1 LVSRFLI
8 AFHPHQEVAL
18 VKLASIPSSPALKAA
33 TAIPVLMLLSVAG
46 PMAAQTSDVRYGD
59 SVEVGSGVARTYVAY
74 DSAGRATEIGIAL
87 FPDALLDLPEP
98 GGDSTIGSVFSWDL
112 PFPEGTP
119 APYRFASLDW
129 NPLGHIPPGIYDVPH
144 FDFHF
149 YMISPEERDAIVPDD
164 PEYSAKATRL
174 VDASLLPAG
183 YVLPP
188 DGTVPRMGSHWV
200 DPASHEFH
208 GQPFTS
214 TFLYGSWD
222 GRLVFLEPMI
232 TLAVLEGPAGF
243 SADITLP
250 ERVPVKGSYPTKYV
264 VRRDDASGE
273 IRVAL
278 TDLTER
284 D

>member
-1 LVSRFLI
+1 
-8 AFHPHQEVAL
+8 
-18 VKLASIPSSPALKAA
+18 VKLASIPFSQDLKAT
-33 TAIPVLMLLSVAG
+33 TAIAVLAVLFVAG
-46 PMAAQTSDVRYGD
+46 PTAAQTSEVRYGD
-59 SVEVGSGVARTYVAY
+59 SVEVGSGIARTYVAH

-87 FPDALLDLPEP
+87 SPEALSGLPEP
-98 GGDSTIGSVFSWDL
+98 VEGSTAGAVFAWDL

-119 APYRFASLDW
+119 APYRFAGLDW

-164 PEYSAKATRL
+164 PEYGAKAARP

-183 YVLPP
+183 YIMPP
-188 DGTVPRMGSHWV
+188 DATVPRMGSHWV

-208 GQPFTS
+208 GQSFTS

-243 SADITLP
+243 SADLTLP
-250 ERVPVKGSYPTKYV
+250 ERVPVKGSYPAKYF

-278 TDLTER
+278 TELTER